1 MLAPNHLETLH
12 LRITVFPE
20 WECQLSNQDM
30 YASINVADMSDFVLT
45 GEGGGYLCSKQLLPD
60 PNVCLSILTLTQ
72 L

>member
-45 GEGGGYLCSKQLLPD
+45 GEGGGVPVL
-60 PNVCLSILTLTQ
+60 
-72 L
+72 